1 MRTVFVFAA
10 RLVVLASLLAAPLA
24 LAAPPDPLDH
34 WRSPRLRVET
44 DSWKGFQIEGVSLDA
59 GTYGELT
66 IPSGE
71 TVTFS
76 WSARPKTGK
85 ASILGYRWTLD
96 IADFHDETPRFG
108 PGDLAHW
115 SVWSA
120 TETSAT
126 VGPFAPGSEHLF
138 YVETRDDLGFI
149 TLAVVRIVVA
159 A

>member
-1 MRTVFVFAA
+1 MHSLCVFAV
-10 RLVVLASLLAAPLA
+10 RFLVLASLLAAPLA
-24 LAAPPDPLDH
+24 LAAPPGPLDH

-44 DSWKGFQIEGVSLDA
+44 DTWKGFQVEDVSLDP

-66 IPSGE
+66 IAAGE

-85 ASILGYRWTLD
+85 ADIVGYRWTLD

-115 SVWSA
+115 SAWSSS
-120 TETSAT
+120 ETSAT
-126 VGPFAPGSEHLF
+126 VGPFTPGTEHLF
-138 YVETRDDLGFI
+138 YVEARDDLGFI

-159 A
+159 G